1 MYQAARCWQGA
12 YNRGV
17 RLERIRLMDFRNYAR
32 LELSFPPGIIVLTGP
47 NGAGKSN
54 LLEAI
59 HYLSYL
65 KSFRPARDREV
76 LRYDAPLALIEA
88 RLSDDAQRPFD
99 ARLVLRAGKRHVRLN
114 GSDITRFQDFIGR
127 LHSQF
132 FFPGDLSLIG
142 GDPALRRE
150 VLDLELLRLKPALTA
165 VYQRFSQALK
175 ERNRTLKLL
184 YPQPGARREHAAD
197 LLKALGVYSEQ
208 LLTSAAT
215 IIRERRG
222 VTAVLDGLFSQ
233 IYSALAPV
241 GGEQARLNYISQ
253 ATLKPDEAV
262 LPSLRQLL
270 ADAEASEA
278 QLRYTSVGPHRDDLG
293 FILDG
298 VRDMRRFGS
307 QGQQRSAALAF
318 RLALCALSAQRLSD
332 DPLLLLDDALSEMD
346 DGRKQRL
353 LKLCARHRQVF
364 ITSASEREV
373 ELIAPLAQAVFYVDN
388 GRISPA
394 K

>member
-1 MYQAARCWQGA
+1 MQ
-12 YNRGV
+12 
-17 RLERIRLMDFRNYAR
+17 LERLRLKDFRNYER
-32 LELSFPPGIIVLTGP
+32 LELSFPPGIIVLAGP

-76 LRYDAPLALIEA
+76 VRYDAPLALIEA
-88 RLSDDAQRPFD
+88 RLADDARRPFD
-99 ARLVLRAGKRHVRLN
+99 ARLILRGGKRHVRLN

-132 FFPGDLSLIG
+132 FFPGDLSLIS

-165 VYQRFSQALK
+165 VYQHYNQALR
-175 ERNRTLKLL
+175 ERNRTLKML
-184 YPQPGARREHAAD
+184 YPQPGVRTSQPAD
-197 LLKALGVYSEQ
+197 LLRLLAAYTDQ
-208 LLTSAAT
+208 LVASGAQ
-215 IIRERRG
+215 IVRERRG
-222 VTAVLDGLFSQ
+222 LTAVLDGLFNQ
-233 IYSALAPV
+233 LYSALAPPE
-241 GGEQARLNYISQ
+241 GESVLLRYHSQ
-253 ATLKPDEAV
+253 ATLKPDEQV
-262 LPSLRQLL
+262 LPSLHKLL
-270 ADAEASEA
+270 EEAAESES
-278 QLRYTSVGPHRDDLG
+278 QLRYTTVGPHRDDLG
-293 FILDG
+293 FLLDG
-298 VRDMRRFGS
+298 ARDLRRFGS

-318 RLALCALSAQRLSD
+318 RLALCQLSAQRLSD

-364 ITSASEREV
+364 ITSASDREV
-373 ELIAPLAQAVFYVDN
+373 ELIAPLAHAVFHVDN
-388 GRISPA
+388 GRI
-394 K
+394 KRN